1 MKPSRIYISPP
12 CIGGDELDMVR
23 DAIESGWIAPLG
35 PHVDAFEHELA
46 ARVGVK
52 GAAALASGTAGLHL
66 ALRILGIGP
75 GDEVFCST
83 LTFAAS
89 ANAILYVG
97 AEPVFIDS
105 DRETW
110 NMDPVLLAETL
121 DDAARRGALPR
132 AVLVVDAYGQCA
144 DYTPILEA
152 CARFEVPVIE
162 DAAEALGATYCG
174 RAAGSLGAIGIFSFN
189 GNKIITTSGG
199 GMLVSDRVEWID
211 RARSLATQA
220 REHTHDNHYLHNEIG
235 YNYRMSN
242 LLAAVGRAQL
252 RMLDVWID
260 RRKAIF
266 RRYAEELGYLVGMQ
280 FMPEA
285 SFGNAS
291 RWLTCVLI
299 DPEQFGANRRDVQ
312 EALEAHNIESRPVWR
327 PMHLQPVY
335 AGRRYVSRGVSE
347 DLYSR
352 GMCLPSGSSLSESDQ
367 DRIIGIIRTVPHQ
380 CA

>member
-1 MKPSRIYISPP
+1 MI
-12 CIGGDELDMVR
+12 R

-35 PHVDAFEHELA
+35 PHVDAFEHELSA
-46 ARVGVK
+46 KVGVK

-132 AVLVVDAYGQCA
+132 AALVVDAYGQCA
-144 DYTPILEA
+144 DYKPILEA
-152 CARFEVPVIE
+152 CARYEVPVIE
-162 DAAEALGATYCG
+162 DAAEALGATYRG

-189 GNKIITTSGG
+189 GNKIITTGGG
-199 GMLVSDRVEWID
+199 GMLVSNRKEWID
-211 RARSLATQA
+211 RARFLATQA
-220 REHTHDNHYLHNEIG
+220 REQTNDNHYLHNEIG

-252 RMLDVWID
+252 RILDVWIS

-266 RRYAEELGYLVGMQ
+266 QRYAEGFGDLAGLQ

-285 SFGNAS
+285 SYGNAT

-299 DPEQFGANRRDVQ
+299 DPKYFGANRRDVQ

-335 AGRRYVSRGVSE
+335 RGKRYVSRGVSE

-352 GMCLPSGSSLSESDQ
+352 GLCLPSGSSLSESDQ

-380 CA
+380 RARGRTTALIPEVFRSRG